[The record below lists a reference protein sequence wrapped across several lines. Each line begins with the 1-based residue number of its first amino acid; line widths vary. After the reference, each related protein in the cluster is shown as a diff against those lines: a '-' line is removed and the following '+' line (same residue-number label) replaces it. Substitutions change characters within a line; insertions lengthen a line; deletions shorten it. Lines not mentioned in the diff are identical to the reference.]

1 MAGNSAAPTDTPGK
15 AAPDGATFLGQP
27 RGLATL
33 FFTEMWERFNYYGM
47 RALLVLFLVSAVQ
60 EGGFGLDDR
69 TATAIYGLFT
79 AAVYIMALPG
89 GWVAD
94 RLIGAQGAVIS
105 GGVLI
110 ALGSLLL
117 SIPASPGVFY
127 VGLIVMIFGVG
138 LLKPNISAIVA
149 ALYPEGGARRD
160 AGFSIFYMGI
170 NVGATIGPLVTG
182 WLAINLGRRW
192 GFFATAIVMSLG
204 VLQFVLTRRYL
215 GAAGLH
221 PHTHDGRVIQR
232 GEGPGWTWPIAFV
245 VVVAA
250 IVALVW
256 SGVIPLDA
264 VTLSRYTAGLIVAMA
279 IAYFAYLLLFAGL
292 DRSER
297 DRVLVVI
304 ALFIASA
311 TFWSGFEQ
319 AGSTLNLFAERYTDR
334 VLDSLGGW
342 VLPSEWLQA
351 VNPLFII
358 VFAPV
363 FSWVWLALAKRH
375 LSPSAPVKFAAGL
388 LLMGLGF
395 LVMVGAANVVASGG
409 SPLPWWLI
417 VTYLLHTF
425 GELAV
430 SPVGLS
436 YTTKLAPQRFVG
448 QMMGIWFLSISFGN
462 LIAGIV
468 AGNFSE
474 DNVAAFPGQFMQVFL
489 FAAVVAIVLLLVA
502 KPLKKLMHGV
512 E

>member
-1 MAGNSAAPTDTPGK
+1 MASNTEVHGVAPPG
-15 AAPDGATFLGQP
+15 GQTIFGHP

-60 EGGFGLDDR
+60 EGGFGLDDK

-94 RLIGAQGAVIS
+94 RLTGAQGAVIL
-105 GGVLI
+105 GGILI
-110 ALGSLLL
+110 AAGSLLL
-117 SIPASPGVFY
+117 ALPATPGVFY

-138 LLKPNISAIVA
+138 LLKPNVSTIVA
-149 ALYPEGGARRD
+149 ELYPEGGARRD

-170 NVGATIGPLVTG
+170 NVGATLGPLVTG
-182 WLAINLGRRW
+182 WLAVHAGRRW
-192 GFFATAIVMSLG
+192 GFFATSVVMTLG
-204 VLQFVLTRRYL
+204 VLQFVWTRRHL
-215 GAAGLH
+215 GEAGRH
-221 PHTHDGRVIQR
+221 PRTHDGRIVQP
-232 GEGPGWTWPIAFV
+232 GEGPGWKWPIVFV
-245 VVVAA
+245 A
-250 IVALVW
+250 ITAVLVALVW
-256 SGVIPLDA
+256 TGVFPVDA
-264 VTLSRYTAGLIVAMA
+264 VSLSRYTAGLIVAMA
-279 IAYFAYLLLFAGL
+279 VAYFAYLLMFAGL
-292 DRSER
+292 DKVER
-297 DRVLVVI
+297 DRVLVVV
-304 ALFIASA
+304 ALFVASA

-334 VLDSLGGW
+334 IVDSLGGW
-342 VLPSEWLQA
+342 VLPAEWLQA
-351 VNPLFII
+351 VNPAFII
-358 VFAPV
+358 IFAPV
-363 FSWVWLALAKRH
+363 FSWVWIALARRN
-375 LSPSAPVKFAAGL
+375 LNPSAPVKFAAGL
-388 LLMGLGF
+388 VLMGLGF
-395 LVMVGAANVVASGG
+395 FVMVGAARLVVSGE

-468 AGNFSE
+468 AGNFSD
-474 DNVAAFPGQFMQVFL
+474 DNVAGFPGQFMQVFL
-489 FAAVVAIVLLLVA
+489 FAVGIAAVLLLVS

>member
-1 MAGNSAAPTDTPGK
+1 MSTTPDSAAP
-15 AAPDGATFLGQP
+15 AAGPTFLGQP

-79 AAVYIMALPG
+79 AAVYIIALPG
-89 GWVAD
+89 GWIAD
-94 RLIGAQGAVIS
+94 RITGAQGAVII
-105 GGVLI
+105 GGILI
-110 ALGSLLL
+110 AIGSLLL
-117 SIPASPGVFY
+117 AIPATPGVFY

-138 LLKPNISAIVA
+138 LLKPNVSTIVA

-182 WLAINLGRRW
+182 WLAVHAGRRW
-192 GFFATAIVMSLG
+192 GFFATSIVMTLG
-204 VLQFVLTRRYL
+204 VLQFVMTRHYL
-215 GAAGLH
+215 GDAGRH
-221 PHTHDGRVIQR
+221 PRTHDGRIIEPGQ
-232 GEGPGWTWPIAFV
+232 GPGWTWPLV
-245 VVVAA
+245 GVGVVAA

-256 SGVIPLDA
+256 IGVIPVDA
-264 VTLSRYTAGLIVAMA
+264 VSLARYTAYLIVAMA
-279 IAYFAYLLLFAGL
+279 VAYFAYLLLFAGL
-292 DRSER
+292 DKPER

-334 VLDSLGGW
+334 VVDSLGGW
-342 VLPSEWLQA
+342 VLPAEWLQA
-351 VNPLFII
+351 VNPAFII
-358 VFAPV
+358 IFAPV
-363 FSWVWLALAKRH
+363 FSWVWISLAKRN
-375 LSPSAPVKFAAGL
+375 LNPSAPVKFAAGL
-388 LLMGLGF
+388 VLMGLGF
-395 LVMVGAANVVASGG
+395 FVMVGAANLVVAGE
-409 SPLPWWLI
+409 SPLPYWLI
-417 VTYLLHTF
+417 LTYLLHTF

-462 LIAGIV
+462 LMAGIV
-468 AGNFSE
+468 AGEFSD

-489 FAAVVAIVLLLVA
+489 FAAAAAVVLLLVSR
-502 KPLKKLMHGV
+502 PLKKLMHGV

>member
-1 MAGNSAAPTDTPGK
+1 
-15 AAPDGATFLGQP
+15 
-27 RGLATL
+27 
-33 FFTEMWERFNYYGM
+33 M

-89 GWVAD
+89 GWIAD
-94 RLIGAQGAVIS
+94 RLTGAQGAVIA

-110 ALGSLLL
+110 TAGSLLL
-117 SIPASPGVFY
+117 AIPATPGVFY
-127 VGLIVMIFGVG
+127 VGLIVMIGGVG
-138 LLKPNISAIVA
+138 LLKPNVSAIVA

-182 WLAINLGRRW
+182 WLAINAGRRW
-192 GFFATAIVMSLG
+192 GFFATAVVMTLG
-204 VLQFVLTRRYL
+204 VLQFLLTRHHL
-215 GAAGLH
+215 GEAGLH
-221 PHTHDGRVIQR
+221 PRTHDGRVIAR
-232 GEGPGWTWPIAFV
+232 GAGPGWKWPIAGV
-245 VVVAA
+245 AVLAA

-256 SGVIPLDA
+256 VGAIPVDA
-264 VTLSRYTAGLIVAMA
+264 VTLSHYTAGLIVAMA
-279 IAYFAYLLLFAGL
+279 VAYFGYLLLHAGL
-292 DRSER
+292 DRIER
-297 DRVLVVI
+297 DRVLVLI
-304 ALFIASA
+304 AMFVASA

-334 VLDSLGGW
+334 VLDSFGGR

-358 VFAPV
+358 VFAPAY
-363 FSWVWLALAKRH
+363 SWLWLALARRH

-388 LLMGLGF
+388 VLMGLGF
-395 LVMVGAANVVASGG
+395 LVMVGAARIVAAGG

-417 VTYLLHTF
+417 LTYLLHTF

-448 QMMGIWFLSISFGN
+448 QLMGIWFLSTSFGN
-462 LIAGIV
+462 LLAGIL
-468 AGNFSE
+468 AGSFSN
-474 DNVAAFPGQFMQVFL
+474 DNVAAFPGQFLQVFL
-489 FAAVVAIVLLLVA
+489 FAAAVAAVLLLLA
-502 KPLKKLMHGV
+502 KPLQKRMHGV

>member
-1 MAGNSAAPTDTPGK
+1 MTTTNAAPAAPT
-15 AAPDGATFLGQP
+15 GATFFGQP

-60 EGGFGLDDR
+60 EGGFGLDDK

-79 AAVYIMALPG
+79 AAVYIFALPG

-94 RLIGAQGAVIS
+94 RLIGAQWAVIA

-117 SIPASPGVFY
+117 AIPAAPGLFY
-127 VGLIVMIFGVG
+127 VGLIVQICGVG
-138 LLKPNISAIVA
+138 LLKPNISAVVA

-182 WLAINLGRRW
+182 WLAVTYGRRL
-192 GFFATAIVMSLG
+192 GFLATSFVMTLG
-204 VLQFVLTRRYL
+204 VLQFLMTRRYL
-215 GAAGLH
+215 GDAGLH
-221 PHTHDGRVIQR
+221 PRTHDGKILERKFGPQWYPLLAGLGVMVLVI
-232 GEGPGWTWPIAFV
+232 
-245 VVVAA
+245 
-250 IVALVW
+250 ALAW
-256 SGVIPLDA
+256 NGTIPLDA
-264 VTLSRYTAGLIVAMA
+264 VTLSHYTAGLIVAMA

-292 DRSER
+292 EKIER
-297 DRVLVVI
+297 NRVLVVI
-304 ALFIASA
+304 VLFIASA

-334 VLDSLGGW
+334 VMDSFGGW
-342 VLPSEWLQA
+342 VIPSEWLQA
-351 VNPLFII
+351 INPLFII
-358 VFAPV
+358 IFAPV
-363 FSWVWLALAKRH
+363 FSWLWLALAKRN
-375 LSPSAPVKFAAGL
+375 LNPSAPVKFAWGL
-388 LLMGLGF
+388 ILMGLGF
-395 LVMVGAANVVASGG
+395 FVMVGAAKVLVAGG
-409 SPLPWWLI
+409 QPLPWWLI

-448 QMMGIWFLSISFGN
+448 QMMGMWFLSTSFGN

-468 AGNFSE
+468 AGNFSA
-474 DNVAAFPGQFMQVFL
+474 DNVATFPGQFMQVFL
-489 FAAVVAIVLLLVA
+489 FAAGVAAVLLLISRPV
-502 KPLKKLMHGV
+502 KKLMGGV

>member
-1 MAGNSAAPTDTPGK
+1 MSTNPAEATGAAP
-15 AAPDGATFLGQP
+15 AAGPTIFGHP
-27 RGLATL
+27 RGIATL

-79 AAVYIMALPG
+79 AAVYIVALPG

-94 RLIGAQGAVIS
+94 RLIGAQSAVIW
-105 GGVLI
+105 GGILI

-117 SIPASPGVFY
+117 AVPAEPGWFY

-170 NVGATIGPLVTG
+170 NLGAFIGPIVTG
-182 WLAINLGRRW
+182 WLAIHAGRRW
-192 GFFATAIVMSLG
+192 GFFATAVVMTLG
-204 VLQFVLTRRYL
+204 VIQFVMTRKYL
-215 GAAGLH
+215 GEAGLH
-221 PHTHDGRVIQR
+221 PRTHDGRIIERKFGPDWYWVI
-232 GEGPGWTWPIAFV
+232 GGLAAVVLV
-245 VVVAA
+245 VVLA
-250 IVALVW
+250 W
-256 SGVIPLDA
+256 RGTIPVEA

-279 IAYFAYLLLFAGL
+279 VAYFAYLLLMAGL
-292 DRSER
+292 DKVER
-297 DRVLVVI
+297 DRVIVVMV
-304 ALFIASA
+304 LFVASA

-319 AGSTLNLFAERYTDR
+319 AGSTLNLFAERYTNR
-334 VLDSLGGW
+334 VVDSLGGW
-342 VLPSEWLQA
+342 TIPAEWLQA

-363 FSWVWLALAKRH
+363 FSWLWVALAKRN
-375 LSPSAPVKFAAGL
+375 LNPSAPVKFAAGL
-388 LLMGLGF
+388 VLMGLGF
-395 LVMVGAANVVASGG
+395 LVMVGAANVLAAGE
-409 SPLPWWLI
+409 SPLPYWLI
-417 VTYLLHTF
+417 LTYLLHTF

-448 QMMGIWFLSISFGN
+448 QMMGVWFLSISFGN
-462 LIAGIV
+462 LMAGIV
-468 AGNFSE
+468 AGEFSD

-489 FAAVVAIVLLLVA
+489 FATCVAAVLLLISRPV
-502 KPLKKLMHGV
+502 KKLMHGV

>member
-1 MAGNSAAPTDTPGK
+1 MQTNSAPT
-15 AAPDGATFLGQP
+15 GATIFGHP
-27 RGLATL
+27 RGIATL

-60 EGGFGLDDR
+60 EGGFGLDDK

-79 AAVYIMALPG
+79 AAVYIVALPG

-94 RLIGAQGAVIS
+94 RLIGAQMAVIW
-105 GGVLI
+105 GGILI
-110 ALGSLLL
+110 AVGSLLL
-117 SIPASPGVFY
+117 AIPADPGLFY
-127 VGLIVMIFGVG
+127 VGLVVMIFGVG

-170 NVGATIGPLVTG
+170 NLGAFIGPLVTG
-182 WLAINLGRRW
+182 WLAINAGRRW

-204 VLQFVLTRRYL
+204 VLQFVLTRRHL
-215 GAAGLH
+215 GDAGLH
-221 PHTHDGRVIQR
+221 PRTHEGAIVERKFGREWYSVIA
-232 GEGPGWTWPIAFV
+232 GLG
-245 VVVAA
+245 VVAA
-250 IVALVW
+250 IVALAW
-256 SGVIPLDA
+256 IGVIPVNA
-264 VTLSRYTAGLIVAMA
+264 VTLSRYTAGLIVVMA
-279 IAYFAYLLLFAGL
+279 LAYFAYLLFMAGL
-292 DRSER
+292 DKVER
-297 DRVLVVI
+297 DRVIVVMV
-304 ALFIASA
+304 LFVASA

-334 VLDSLGGW
+334 VVDSLGGW
-342 VLPSEWLQA
+342 TIPAEWLQA

-358 VFAPV
+358 MFAPV
-363 FSWVWLALAKRH
+363 FSWLWVALAKRNMN
-375 LSPSAPVKFAAGL
+375 PSAPIKFSAGV

-395 LVMVGAANVVASGG
+395 LVMVGAANILAAGD
-409 SPLPWWLI
+409 SPLPYWLI
-417 VTYLLHTF
+417 LTYLLHTF

-462 LIAGIV
+462 LMAGIV
-468 AGNFSE
+468 AGEFGAE
-474 DNVAAFPGQFMQVFL
+474 NVATFPGQFMQVFL
-489 FAAVVAIVLLLVA
+489 FAAGVSAVLLLISRPV
-502 KPLKKLMHGV
+502 KKLMHGV